1 MAIAKIKSEATT
13 TTSTDTNIDAESVR
27 IGKQIRDLRKAKGIT
42 LQSMAASIS
51 RSVGYVSQVERGV
64 STLPIPVLQSISNTL
79 GVQITWF
86 FHSDAEQPLT
96 ELGHV
101 VRADLRRRLDFTGT
115 GIHEELLSPG
125 LSGDLLMILTTFA
138 PLAES
143 DQQPRKRQGEE
154 AGYIQSGQLELS
166 VDEQT
171 FLLNAGDSFSIR
183 ADENHTVRNPSDT
196 EETSVVWVI
205 TPPSY

>member
-1 MAIAKIKSEATT
+1 MAISKTAAPSALD
-13 TTSTDTNIDAESVR
+13 SDSVR

-42 LQSMAASIS
+42 LQSMAESIG

-64 STLPIPVLQSISNTL
+64 SALPIPVLQSISNTL

-101 VRADLRRRLDFTGT
+101 VRADLRRHLDFAGT
-115 GIHEELLSPG
+115 GIREELLSPS
-125 LSGDLLMILTTFA
+125 LSGDLLMILTTFS

-143 DQQPRKRQGEE
+143 DQQPRKREGEE
-154 AGYIQSGQLELS
+154 AGYIQSGQLELT

-171 FLLNAGDSFSIR
+171 FSLKKGDSFSI
-183 ADENHTVRNPSDT
+183 AKDENHKVKNPSTAEDAV
-196 EETSVVWVI
+196 VVWVI